1 MPVNHRY
8 LFHCFRYSQR
18 LHSSVS
24 LCRLAGLYIVRS
36 AELVM
41 RHQSTFSE
49 HDIDEI
55 PEEVQSCHKQQSEG
69 YQVIIEYCELSAG
82 EPAYDHEWE
91 ISKQP
96 QIQISFY
103 QLPRRSYAAFFRH
116 KSHPADRMSQ
126 RRSFRHE
133 NLKERQD
140 TEECPAVSLFRCGR
154 IGKSRYQYT
163 QQTENKSI

>member
-24 LCRLAGLYIVRS
+24 LCRLAGLYIARS

-41 RHQSTFSE
+41 RHQGTFSE

-55 PEEVQSCHKQQSEG
+55 PEEVQSCRSQQSQG
-69 YQVIIEYCELSAG
+69 NQVIIQYCELSAG
-82 EPAYDHEWE
+82 EPAYDHKWK

-96 QIQISFY
+96 QIQIPFY

-116 KSHPADRMSQ
+116 KGHPADRMSQ
-126 RRSFRHE
+126 SRSFRHE
-133 NLKERQD
+133 NLKERQN
-140 TEECPAVSLFRCGR
+140 TEEYPSADLFIYGR
-154 IGKSRYQYT
+154 TGEGR
-163 QQTENKSI
+163 N